1 MCILFDTRNAPYG
14 FYILVNIKKGMICF
28 SHFFNPEFFL
38 DFGLLENNEHISLNN
53 DLYFKFMSVTQTSLS
68 QEWKDTIIVYKN
80 SIASLPVKV
89 EPQ

>member
-1 MCILFDTRNAPYG
+1 MGILLILEMPRMVSTYWSISKRVW
-14 FYILVNIKKGMICF
+14 YIF
-28 SHFFNPEFFL
+28 PFFNPELFL
-38 DFGLLENNEHISLNN
+38 DFGLLENNQHISLNN